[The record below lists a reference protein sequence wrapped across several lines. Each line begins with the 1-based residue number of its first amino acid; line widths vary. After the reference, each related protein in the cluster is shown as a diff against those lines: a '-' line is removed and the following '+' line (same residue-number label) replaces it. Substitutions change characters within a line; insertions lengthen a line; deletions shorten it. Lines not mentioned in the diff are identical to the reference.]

1 MPLTDQTDDW
11 KLDVLRS
18 FSPRP
23 LMSLEDDRNYFTKYE
38 EIEKIIRAV
47 EIGENVLIIGDRG
60 SGKTSLLN
68 HMLYHYFNTKSTEQ
82 VIPVRFSALSIEELN
97 QKNLVRSLIRN
108 IFDSISKIKSTS
120 ERIKVILN
128 KMIDSSPTTLPDL
141 AKLDSMLQTNTD
153 TARDDF
159 EALTERLSELV
170 LSIRKKEI
178 NFFVMIDDLDK
189 FPADKVWHTF
199 RSIRDI
205 LWELHFSLIIT
216 ALPDQV
222 SEITKPPLDQ
232 FFPYWIKIPSFDME
246 YTKNLIEKRFNKSQ
260 VTISNDALEA
270 IVNRT
275 KGNPRS
281 IIAIMKNV
289 IESSDF
295 SGQITLD
302 NINNLGL
309 PYSIRL
315 SDIQRAVINYL
326 SENPNTSASTKNFIA
341 RIGVTRSRLSQI
353 LNDLKKDDL
362 IDSKKVGRS
371 TCYFITRKGIEVRTK
386 K

>member
-68 HMLYHYFNTKSTEQ
+68 HMLYHYFNTKATEQ

-108 IFDSISKIKSTS
+108 IVDSIFKIKSTS

-141 AKLDSMLQTNTD
+141 AKLDNMLQTNTD

-246 YTKNLIEKRFNKSQ
+246 YTKSLIEKRFNKSQ

-289 IESSDF
+289 IESNDF
-295 SGQITLD
+295 SSQITLD

-326 SENPNTSASTKNFIA
+326 AENPNTSASTKNFIA

-353 LNDLKKDDL
+353 LNDLRKDDL
-362 IDSKKVGRS
+362 IGSKKVGRS
-371 TCYFITRKGIEVRTK
+371 TYYFITRKGIEVRTK

>member
-38 EIEKIIRAV
+38 EIEKIIRAI

-68 HMLYHYFNTKSTEQ
+68 HMLYYYFNTKSTEQ

-189 FPADKVWHTF
+189 FSADKVWHTF

-246 YTKNLIEKRFNKSQ
+246 YTKNLIEKRFKKSQ

-295 SGQITLD
+295 SSQITLD

-371 TCYFITRKGIEVRTK
+371 TYYFITRKGIEVKTK